1 MARRLVSTEQAATK
15 RDLAHRTLLTRAASS
30 PRLGLVRAAGADGA
44 AVRCESCSEALVLP
58 SPFLRRALAY
68 LAKFKSSSAVWKAV
82 KPAIRN
88 VSNVLG
94 ASCPHCLYTRF

>member
-1 MARRLVSTEQAATK
+1 ML
-15 RDLAHRTLLTRAASS
+15 
-30 PRLGLVRAAGADGA
+30 
-44 AVRCESCSEALVLP
+44 
-58 SPFLRRALAY
+58 RALAY
-68 LAKFKSSSAVWKAV
+68 LAKYKSSSAVWKAV